1 MKTYV
6 QLWQYL
12 AEFFIEWEMM
22 QTKVAEK
29 IKTHISRSI
38 IVFLSKIMPLMTNVE
53 KYFTA
58 GQATDGSITR
68 RRALRAG

>member
-1 MKTYV
+1 
-6 QLWQYL
+6 
-12 AEFFIEWEMM
+12 M